1 VQIEIQDFDN
11 AQVEKTLL
19 ALENQPEEAAEILVR
34 KAREL
39 ARGATMSYVQSV
51 RLSIVIATAYER
63 SRRHVEAVEVL
74 RPRVREVEGQD
85 DRYWRARASAQ
96 LAKVYLLYFA
106 DFDASTKVFASAVA
120 DFDAAGEREWV
131 ASTLLMLGIA
141 HRSAGSPSAA
151 ADAFERARDACGA
164 DTPLSRKVDI
174 LTSLQSA
181 YNDLGRFEDAKPLA
195 LTLLPLIDTTD
206 PIDDALRAVV
216 WAETAVTRA
225 GLNDKKAGER
235 YLARATEYAQA
246 SNDPQAQISVGLAQ
260 ARMLDRAGKSGKAI
274 DLLTDLSVR
283 CTESRLLLPQ
293 FDVLRQQVNTAK
305 GARNYGA
312 ALGAME
318 ALMRLDNRLQVERGR
333 LKLAELEVQRNLD
346 SAQAFTRRLQA
357 EVSQQTVVLEETI
370 SKLKKEADSRV
381 ASEKRN
387 EFLAGHDI
395 VTALAT
401 RRRLATKIEDASFE
415 LAPNNAFAVM
425 LIAVETTSGFLT
437 RAGISRTDELLA
449 QAARVI
455 TQTVPD
461 AFVARFGD
469 FSFACVIGPY
479 PTEQI
484 EEIVLESGEVVCHAL
499 AQPIEVGGKP
509 MNLRASA
516 GITVTKQRGE
526 SVAEVIGKADAAL
539 LHAQAQ
545 FDSRAYIFDETLE
558 KQVVRRRDLE
568 SDLNSADQSSGIFV
582 VFQPLVDAQS
592 SEVKGFESLVRWRHA
607 KHGAISPVEFI
618 PLAESVGAI
627 ERLGLLIAELAL
639 SDFSKILRPAFAD
652 SYITVNVSMLQ
663 LRDTHFA
670 SNILAVSRKTQ
681 VEPTRIVLEIT
692 ESQIG
697 EDNPTILANLKR
709 LRLHGYRLAI
719 DDFGTGYSSLWR
731 LGQIDMQTIKIARE
745 LVVGAHLNEASAML
759 LVRAVQICHDLGRTV
774 VAEGIEGQQERDN
787 AINAGCDQLQGYM
800 FARPMIATE
809 LVTHL
814 AWQHAAA

>member
-1 VQIEIQDFDN
+1 VQIEIQANDN
-11 AQVEKTLL
+11 AEVEKTLL
-19 ALENQPEEAAEILVR
+19 ALENQPNEAAEILVR

-74 RPRVREVEGQD
+74 RPRVREVSGQD
-85 DRYWRARASAQ
+85 DRYWRARASSQ
-96 LAKVYLLYFA
+96 LAKIYLLYFA

-120 DFDAAGEREWV
+120 DFDAADENEWV

-141 HRSAGSPSAA
+141 HRSAGSPTAA
-151 ADAFERARDACGA
+151 ADAFERARDACSA
-164 DTPLSRKVDI
+164 ATPLSRKIDI
-174 LTSLQSA
+174 LSSLQTA
-181 YNDLGRFEDAKPLA
+181 YNDLGRFEDAKPIA
-195 LTLLPLIDTTD
+195 LTLLPLADSTD
-206 PIDDALRAVV
+206 GIDDALRAVV

-225 GLNDKKAGER
+225 GLEDKKAAER
-235 YLARATEYAQA
+235 YLARAIEYARTSA
-246 SNDPQAQISVGLAQ
+246 DPQAQISVGLAQ
-260 ARMLDRAGKSGKAI
+260 AQMLDRAGKSGKAI
-274 DLLTDLSVR
+274 ELLTELSVQ
-283 CTESRLLLPQ
+283 CTENRLLLSQ

-318 ALMRLDNRLQVERGR
+318 ALMRLDSRLQVERGR
-333 LKLAELEVQRNLD
+333 LKLAEIEVQRNLD

-357 EVSQQTVVLEETI
+357 EVGRQTVALEETI

-381 ASEKRN
+381 ASEKRS

-401 RRRLATKIEDASFE
+401 RRRLATKIEDASSN
-415 LAPNNAFAVM
+415 LAPTKAFAVM

-449 QAARVI
+449 QAAKVI

-461 AFVARFGD
+461 AFIARFGD
-469 FSFACVIGPY
+469 FSFACLIGPY
-479 PTEQI
+479 PAAEI

-499 AQPIEVGGKP
+499 AQPIEVGGKS
-509 MNLRASA
+509 MSLRASA
-516 GITVTKQRGE
+516 GITVTTQQGE
-526 SVAEVIGKADAAL
+526 TVAEIIAKADAAL
-539 LHAQAQ
+539 LHAQSQ

-558 KQVVRRRDLE
+558 KQIVRRRDLE
-568 SDLNSADQSSGIFV
+568 SDLNGADQSTGIFV
-582 VFQPLVDAQS
+582 VFQPLVDAQT
-592 SEVKGFESLVRWRHA
+592 SEVKGFESLVRWNHGH
-607 KHGAISPVEFI
+607 HGAISPVEFV

-639 SDFSKILRPAFAD
+639 TDFSKILRPVYSE
-652 SYITVNVSMLQ
+652 SYVTVNVSMLQ

-670 SNILAVSRKTQ
+670 SNMLAVSRKTQ
-681 VEPTRIVLEIT
+681 VEPKRVVLEIT

-745 LVVGAHLNEASAML
+745 LVVGAHLNEASSML

-774 VAEGIEGQQERDN
+774 VAEGIEGEQEREN
-787 AINAGCDQLQGYM
+787 AVNAGCDQLQGYM
-800 FARPMIATE
+800 FARPMTAAKLI
-809 LVTHL
+809 THL
-814 AWQHAAA
+814 AARQVAA

>member
-1 VQIEIQDFDN
+1 VQIEIQALDN
-11 AQVEKTLL
+11 AEVEKALL
-19 ALENQPEEAAEILVR
+19 VLENQPDEAAEILVR

-51 RLSIVIATAYER
+51 RLSILIATAYER

-85 DRYWRARASAQ
+85 DRYWRARVSAQ

-164 DTPLSRKVDI
+164 DTPVSRKIDI
-174 LTSLQSA
+174 LSSLQSA
-181 YNDLGRFEDAKPLA
+181 YNDLGRFDDAKPIA
-195 LTLLPLIDTTD
+195 LTLLPLTDTTD
-206 PIDDALRAVV
+206 SLDDALRAVV

-225 GLNDKKAGER
+225 GLDDKKAAER
-235 YLARATEYAQA
+235 YLARAIEYART
-246 SNDPQAQISVGLAQ
+246 STDPQAQISVGLAQ
-260 ARMLDRAGKSGKAI
+260 ARMLDRVGKSGKAI
-274 DLLTDLSVR
+274 ELLTELSVR

-318 ALMRLDNRLQVERGR
+318 ALMRLDGRLQIERGR

-346 SAQAFTRRLQA
+346 SAQAFTRRLQ
-357 EVSQQTVVLEETI
+357 
-370 SKLKKEADSRV
+370 
-381 ASEKRN
+381 
-387 EFLAGHDI
+387 DI

-401 RRRLATKIEDASFE
+401 RRRLATKIEDASSE
-415 LAPNNAFAVM
+415 LAPNTAFAVM

-449 QAARVI
+449 QAAKVI

-479 PTEQI
+479 AVEEI

-509 MNLRASA
+509 MSLRASA

-526 SVAEVIGKADAAL
+526 TVADVIGKADAAL

-558 KQVVRRRDLE
+558 KQIVRRRDLE
-568 SDLNSADQSSGIFV
+568 SDLNSADQASGIFV

-592 SEVKGFESLVRWRHA
+592 SEVKGFESLVRWNHA

-639 SDFSKILRPAFAD
+639 NDFSKILRPAFAD

-681 VEPTRIVLEIT
+681 VEPSRIVLEIT

-774 VAEGIEGQQERDN
+774 VAEGIEGQQEREN

>member
-1 VQIEIQDFDN
+1 MQIEIQDAANVD
-11 AQVEKTLL
+11 VERSLA
-19 ALENQPEEAAEILVR
+19 ALENQPNEAAEILVR

-39 ARGATMSYVQSV
+39 ARGASMSYVQSV
-51 RLSIVIATAYER
+51 RLSLIIALAYER

-74 RPRVREVEGQD
+74 RPRVREVSGHDE
-85 DRYWRARASAQ
+85 RYWRARASAL

-106 DFDASTKVFASAVA
+106 DFDASTKVFVSAVA
-120 DFDAAGEREWV
+120 DFEAAGEREWM

-141 HRSAGSPSAA
+141 HRAAGSLTAA
-151 ADAFERARDACGA
+151 ADAFERARDACGE
-164 DTPLSRKVDI
+164 DTPLTRKIDI
-174 LTSLQSA
+174 LSSLQSA

-195 LTLLPLIDTTD
+195 LQVLPLTD
-206 PIDDALRAVV
+206 RPDEIDDALRAMV

-225 GLNDKKAGER
+225 GLDDKKAAER
-235 YLARATEYAQA
+235 YLARATEFAQA
-246 SNDPQAQISVGLAQ
+246 SNDPQAHVSVGLAQ
-260 ARMLDRAGKSGKAI
+260 ARMFDRAGKSAKAI
-274 DLLTDLSVR
+274 ELLTELSVR
-283 CTESRLLLPQ
+283 CTENRLLLPQ

-318 ALMRLDNRLQVERGR
+318 ALSRLESRLQSERSR
-333 LKLAELEVQRNLD
+333 LKAAELEVQRNLD
-346 SAQAFTRRLQA
+346 STQAFARRMQE
-357 EVSQQTVVLEETI
+357 EVARQTHVLEATI
-370 SKLKKEADSRV
+370 SQLKKEADSRV

-401 RRRLATKIEDASFE
+401 RRRLAIKIEAESAN
-415 LAPNNAFAVM
+415 LVAGNAFAVM
-425 LIAVETTSGFLT
+425 LIAVETTSGFLS

-449 QAARVI
+449 QAAKVV
-455 TQTVPD
+455 TQTMPE
-461 AFVARFGD
+461 AFIARFGD
-469 FSFACVIGPY
+469 FSFACVVGPL
-479 PTEQI
+479 PRA
-484 EEIVLESGEVVCHAL
+484 EIDEMVLEMGEVVCHAL
-499 AQPIEVGGKP
+499 GQPIDVGGKP

-516 GITVTKQRGE
+516 GIAMAKNRAE
-526 SVAEVIGKADAAL
+526 SVATLIANADAAL
-539 LHAQAQ
+539 LHAQSQ

-568 SDLNSADQSSGIFV
+568 SDLNTADSSTGIFV
-582 VFQPLVDAQS
+582 VFQPLVDAHS
-592 SEVKGFESLVRWRHA
+592 SEVKGFESLVRWKHA
-607 KHGAISPVEFI
+607 LHGAISPVEFI

-639 SDFSKILRPAFAD
+639 HDFAKVLRPAFSD
-652 SYITVNVSMLQ
+652 SYVTVNVSMLQ

-670 SNILAVSRKTQ
+670 SNMLAVSRKTQ
-681 VEPTRIVLEIT
+681 VEPARIVLEIT

-800 FARPMIATE
+800 FARPMPALE